1 MKDRTRRVFAGF
13 VVAAFVLVTAA
24 VPAAVSARTPV
35 DPATLNPPPPAEFN
49 PVCEHVGNQIICEV
63 SFSDPPIVQEPSG
76 VMCGTTE
83 LLFSQTRSVVGKR
96 FYSADGFLLRRHFHD
111 KVGGAWT
118 NPLTGD
124 SLLLAGGFAYLHDL
138 GTPGDVSSGT
148 TQITGSVRIYSPGG
162 RTVLHGDAG
171 RLVIDESTGMV
182 TAESGQHPFEDYF
195 AHGDLTA
202 LQPLCAALGL

>member
-1 MKDRTRRVFAGF
+1 MRRLVALSFALLLLA
-13 VVAAFVLVTAA
+13 VTSVSSATVAAG
-24 VPAAVSARTPV
+24 SV
-35 DPATLNPPPPAEFN
+35 DPSTLTPPPPAEFN
-49 PVCEHVGNQIICEV
+49 PACERIGNQIICEV
-63 SFSDPPIVQEPSG
+63 AFTDPPIVEEPSG
-76 VMCGTTE
+76 VICGTTE

-111 KVGGAWT
+111 KVSGAWT

-138 GTPGDVSSGT
+138 GTPGEISSGT
-148 TQITGSVRIYSPGG
+148 TQITGSVRIYSAGG
-162 RTVLHGDAG
+162 RTILHGDAG
-171 RLVIDESTGMV
+171 RLVIDEATETTLS
-182 TAESGQHPFEDYF
+182 ESGQHPFEDYF